1 VLLLRLRLQLVLL
14 LLVPAVLG
22 LQGACSCG
30 LGCSSKPGSSSC
42 CTNSVRAFVVL

>member
-1 VLLLRLRLQLVLL
+1 VLLLLPPLL
-14 LLVPAVLG
+14 LPLVPAVLG